1 MILKALETVAQLK
14 DSTRSSLEQ
23 RLVGGNVGSL
33 ASARLVGLEAEL
45 LQRAEEVRGRDDVM
59 S

>member
-1 MILKALETVAQLK
+1 LILKALETVAQLK

>member
-23 RLVGGNVGSL
+23 RLVSGNVGSL